1 MKIRRFANWIRIA
14 ALCYLAISFVNT
26 FILWGE
32 MIEVE
37 YAMGF
42 HRQILFFVHQLVW
55 DILHTL
61 LIFGGAW
68 VLESIAGIREQATQ
82 FLASSGKDGN
92 P

>member
-1 MKIRRFANWIRIA
+1 MRIQRFANWIRIMA
-14 ALCYLAISFVNT
+14 VCYLILSFAYT
-26 FILWGE
+26 FMVWGE
-32 MIEVE
+32 MIE
-37 YAMGF
+37 F
-42 HRQILFFVHQLVW
+42 SPSFFRQFLLFSVQLVW
-55 DILHTL
+55 DVLYAL